1 MAQAA
6 AGAQRRRYPLA
17 VHISTLFVVLL
28 AVAGLAIGALAY
40 FRSVAILTRAADDLF
55 DRVARET
62 THEVQRIATPGEAL
76 LDVLAQTRIATAGNL
91 VERLDALALVRE
103 GFAVSPNISAIYAG
117 YANGDFF
124 LVRRVPDAP
133 EAREALGAPERAA
146 YLVQSI
152 ERRGQERGLGT
163 FVWFDADLARLGI
176 ESRPGVHRLRP
187 AHPPVVPR
195 RVQRGGSDQDRA
207 VRLLHHARGG
217 RHARA
222 PRRRTEVGGRHG
234 HHAAGDRG
242 GARAPADHARN
253 GDRAR
258 GRRRARDCAPRSRAR
273 APAGAARA
281 GAGASRRWPRSVR
294 RCWPRWPGGCAA
306 AGKEAQIAEID
317 AGGRAWRTLVAP
329 LALRGVEIAPRLVFA
344 MPLDELLVE
353 ARRIA
358 RDSGAAVAMVLAA
371 ALLAA
376 LAAASAI
383 SRPLRRLVDE
393 ANAIRRF
400 EFSRPVEVAS
410 IVKEVDELA
419 GTMDEMK
426 RTIRRF
432 LDVSAAVAAEPDLD
446 RLMPR
451 LLDETIAAAGAQGGV
466 LYLAADDGA
475 TLTPAAVRIAGGG
488 TDVATLPPI
497 DLAREPPGHPV
508 PKAVRAG
515 IAQAYSVRRG
525 DAATAD
531 LDVLLAA
538 FGDER
543 ATLVVAPLANRRREL
558 LGVVAILC
566 PERAGVERELVEFV
580 GALAGASAVSLETK
594 QLIQAQKALL
604 DAFIRLIAGA
614 IDAKIALHRRPLRS
628 ACRSSPRCSRA
639 PPATR
644 TTGRSRTSTSTRTSG
659 RRCTSPRWLHDCGKV
674 TTPEYVVDKA
684 TKLETIYD
692 RIHEVRMRFEVL
704 KRDAEIAYLE
714 AGRGRRRPSRAAGDA
729 RGRDGARST
738 TSSRSSRECN
748 DGGEFMAP
756 EQRRAAEGDRRAH
769 LAAHA
774 RRPHR
779 HLAGGAQAQ
788 GAHAR
793 RRRCRRP
800 SRCSPTSPSTS
811 SSAAPR
817 TGWPTDNRWG
827 FKLKMPELLYNRG
840 ELYNLVGRARHAD
853 RRGALQDQ
861 RSHRADDHH
870 ALGAAV
876 PAPSAPVPEI
886 AGGHHEKMD
895 GTGYPKRLTRDEMS
909 PVARIMAIAD
919 IFEALTA
926 ADRPYKKG
934 KTLSE
939 AIKIMGFMTQGPAH
953 RPGAV
958 RALPDARACT
968 GSTPSASSRRSRS
981 TRWTLRRTS
990 PRPPDGGNGHAAYH
1004 SYLYPT
1010 P

>member
-6 AGAQRRRYPLA
+6 ASAQRRRYPLA

-28 AVAGLAIGALAY
+28 AVAGLAMGALAY

-124 LVRRVPDAP
+124 LVRRVRDAP

-176 ESRPGVHRLRP
+176 ESRPEYTAFDPRTRPWYLDASNAADQIKTAPYVFFTTHEVGVTLARRAAGLKSVVGMDITLQTIGAALARQRITPGTEIALADADGHVI
-187 AHPPVVPR
+187 AHP
-195 RVQRGGSDQDRA
+195 
-207 VRLLHHARGG
+207 
-217 RHARA
+217 
-222 PRRRTEVGGRHG
+222 E
-234 HHAAGDRG
+234 
-242 GARAPADHARN
+242 
-253 GDRAR
+253 
-258 GRRRARDCAPRSRAR
+258 
-273 APAGAARA
+273 AARVLLPAPPGQAPERATLDGVGSPVLAVLA
-281 GAGASRRWPRSVR
+281 GRLP
-294 RCWPRWPGGCAA
+294 A

-497 DLAREPPGHPV
+497 DLAHEPPGHPV

-594 QLIQAQKALL
+594 QLIQAQKALFE
-604 DAFIRLIAGA
+604 AFIRLIASA
-614 IDAKIALHRRPLRS
+614 IDAKSPYTGGHCARVPELTKMLAHAACAAS
-628 ACRSSPRCSRA
+628 AGPFKDFDLSEEEWEA
-639 PPATR
+639 VHLGA
-644 TTGRSRTSTSTRTSG
+644 
-659 RRCTSPRWLHDCGKV
+659 WLHDCGKV

-684 TKLETIYD
+684 TKLETIAD

-704 KRDAEIAYLE
+704 KRDAEIAYWKRVAEGGDRASLRAMLE
-714 AGRGRRRPSRAAGDA
+714 AEWRTLDA
-729 RGRDGARST
+729 EFAFVA
-738 TSSRSSRECN
+738 ECN
-748 DGGEFMAP
+748 EGGEFMAP
-756 EQRRAAEGDRRAH
+756 ERVARLKAIAARTWTRTLDDRIGIAHEERKRKERRPAAPLPAAEPLLADKPEH
-769 LAAHA
+769 LIE
-774 RRPHR
+774 RRPADR
-779 HLAGGAQAQ
+779 MDEG
-788 GAHAR
+788 
-793 RRRCRRP
+793 
-800 SRCSPTSPSTS
+800 
-811 SSAAPR
+811 
-817 TGWPTDNRWG
+817 NRWG
-827 FKLKMPELLYNRG
+827 FRVKTPELLYNRG
-840 ELYNLVGRARHAD
+840 ELYNLSVGRGTLSEEERYKINEHMIQTIIMLSALPFPRHL
-853 RRGALQDQ
+853 RR
-861 RSHRADDHH
+861 
-870 ALGAAV
+870 
-876 PAPSAPVPEI
+876 VPEI

-895 GTGYPKRLTRDEMS
+895 GTGYPKRLKRDEMS
-909 PVARIMAIAD
+909 PVARMMAIAD

-926 ADRPYKKG
+926 ADRPYKKA

-939 AIKIMGFMTQGPAH
+939 AIKIMGFMRKDQHVDPE
-953 RPGAV
+953 
-958 RALPDARACT
+958 LFE
-968 GSTPSASSRRSRS
+968 
-981 TRWTLRRTS
+981 LFLTS
-990 PRPPDGGNGHAAYH
+990 GVYREYAERFLAPEQIDDVDVAAYVGAAR
-1004 SYLYPT
+1004 
-1010 P
+1010 